1 MENRIHSILSK
12 WAICSESELIM
23 DLEQLDL
30 LHLSEESVSFQCL
43 TLESR
48 KKEEWIPVSSTGMTK
63 ESAGIT
69 GGSRKNEALDRHL
82 TRARRLFSELENL
95 GLTIQTIHAFCYKLI
110 SSFPIEAG
118 IAPNCTLSECK
129 ELHSIIFNK
138 VLHNETVQDDINLIA
153 TEIDENKLRDLL
165 YTLCV
170 KRSMS
175 ANDSEYIKEKL
186 NAPDGIHDLQS
197 ETTEHVGR
205 LAEILSEGSKRDQSY
220 SEILYS
226 TVIPAGIQKKRT
238 SVSYSDDTG
247 IKWNDTKIE
256 NLAKVFLKSESH
268 EKKSIS
274 SIATKSILEKFK
286 DAEQIIESVQ
296 NVVFTHIR
304 DMNSYQI
311 FKRTSSLLGVFKV
324 YVDLYNSEKSKN
336 ALLDYNDIINLATN
350 LLSNPNYKDWIL
362 FNLDQKIDH
371 ILVDEAQDNSISQWK
386 IITNLCDE
394 FFAGNDEKRTLFVVG
409 DVKQSIYRFQGANPH
424 LFNYMQQYF
433 HTKTGGRD
441 WISCQLEKS
450 FRSTPEVLMLVDRI
464 FNNFRA
470 EISFVDNEIKHVPHR
485 ENDQG
490 YIEIWPALPKCK
502 EEEQQALQIP
512 LICKEGYTI
521 ADRLLAQA
529 IAHKIHN
536 WLNEGRILVAKDRH
550 IEPRDIMVLVRQRN
564 VLVDYIISEL
574 KKANVPVVGRD
585 YFRIMDYIAVQDLIA
600 LAEFLLLQA
609 NDLALANALKSP
621 LFNFTEDD
629 LFNIAYDR
637 KEHSLWERIQDYSVV
652 IYSELNYL
660 INLSRTES
668 PLALFTHIL
677 RTGKKKFAARLGL
690 ECFEV
695 LDEFMNLVLQFENP
709 SLQAFVQWIK
719 ENNPEIK
726 NDMQSERNAV
736 RIMTIHKSKGLQAP
750 IVFLVD
756 TNTVPRN
763 SESII
768 FDGTEVPFWCGKNNN
783 AYCDQVKREKK
794 LEDYNEYLRLLYVAL
809 TRAEDELYILSKEPV
824 QKGSWYDLI
833 TKYGEPYEKKQR
845 DLRPIFKEKVE
856 VLCVNANYPYIY
868 KKRDYFDVP
877 VISLPPNLSMSFQ
890 CLTLESSKKEG
901 EPASATRSPLS
912 SQCLTL
918 GSSKKEGEQVSAHS
932 SVSFQH
938 SLSSFQRVTLEP
950 GEKKAWI
957 PVSSTGMTNRGIR
970 MTDRGIGMTDE
981 SAGMTTR
988 SIGMTDGYARG
999 LIIHSILQY
1008 MPKIEKERRKNWVR
1022 KYLDN
1027 ISEDKDEI
1035 YSKILAFNEKY
1046 GYLFDLEGKSE
1057 ITLSGT
1063 IDGKSVLVRLDRLC
1077 ITQDKAIIIDYK
1089 SHRNV
1094 SVSSLNEIKKQML
1107 TYKTLVQ
1114 EIYPNKQVE
1123 CVVIW
1128 VEDLTIQS
1136 DF

>member
-1 MENRIHSILSK
+1 MYNAILVNFYKVLALLMRSNAINPNFSVWVNASAGTGKTKILIDRVLRLLLENKRNILCLTFTNAAANEMENRIHSILSK

-30 LHLSEESVSFQCL
+30 LHLSEESVSFQRV

-48 KKEEWIPVSSTGMTK
+48 KKEEWIPVPSTGMTK

-69 GGSRKNEALDRHL
+69 EGSRKNEALDRHL

-165 YTLCV
+165 YTLCI
-170 KRSMS
+170 KRSIS
-175 ANDSEYIKEKL
+175 ANDSKYIKDKL
-186 NAPDGIHDLQS
+186 SAPDEIHDLQS
-197 ETTEHVGR
+197 ETIEHVER

-336 ALLDYNDIINLATN
+336 ALLDYNDIIDLATN

-424 LFNYMQQYF
+424 LFNYIQQYF

-470 EISFVDNEIKHVPHR
+470 EISFNDNEIKHVPHR

-490 YIEIWPALPKCK
+490 YIEIWPALPKRK
-502 EEEQQALQIP
+502 EKEQQALQIP
-512 LICKEGYTI
+512 LTCRENYII
-521 ADRLLAQA
+521 ADRLLAQT
-529 IAHKIHN
+529 IANRIHN

-550 IEPRDIMVLVRQRN
+550 IEPRDIMILVRQRN

-845 DLRPIFKEKVE
+845 GLRPIFKEKVE

-877 VISLPPNLSMSFQ
+877 VISLPPAL
-890 CLTLESSKKEG
+890 
-901 EPASATRSPLS
+901 
-912 SQCLTL
+912 
-918 GSSKKEGEQVSAHS
+918 AHS
-932 SVSFQH
+932 SVS
-938 SLSSFQRVTLEP
+938 SQRVTLESS
-950 GEKKAWI
+950 EKEGAEWI
-957 PVSSTGMTNRGIR
+957 PVSATW
-970 MTDRGIGMTDE
+970 
-981 SAGMTTR
+981 
-988 SIGMTDGYARG
+988 MTDGYARG

-1094 SVSSLNEIKKQML
+1094 SVSLLNEIKKQML
-1107 TYKTLVQ
+1107 IYKTLVQ

>member
-1 MENRIHSILSK
+1 MRSNAINPNFSVWVNASAGTGKTKILIDRVLRLLLENKRNILCLTFTNAAANEMENRIHSILSK
-12 WAICSESELIM
+12 WAICSDSVLAA
-23 DLEQLDL
+23 DLEQLDFFPM
-30 LHLSEESVSFQCL
+30 SSQCV
-43 TLESR
+43 TL
-48 KKEEWIPVSSTGMTK
+48 
-63 ESAGIT
+63 
-69 GGSRKNEALDRHL
+69 GSRKNKDYL

-170 KRSMS
+170 KRSAS
-175 ANDSEYIKEKL
+175 ANDSKYIKDKL
-186 NAPDGIHDLQS
+186 SAPDEIHDLQS
-197 ETTEHVGR
+197 ETIEHVER

-238 SVSYSDDTG
+238 SVTR
-247 IKWNDTKIE
+247 WNDTKVE

-336 ALLDYNDIINLATN
+336 ALLDYNDIIDLATN
-350 LLSNPNYKDWIL
+350 LLSDPDHKDWVL

-424 LFNYMQQYF
+424 RFNYMQQYF

-470 EISFVDNEIKHVPHR
+470 EISFNDNEIKHVPYR

-490 YIEIWPALPKCK
+490 YIEIWPALPRRK
-502 EEEQQALQIP
+502 EKEQQALQIP
-512 LICKEGYTI
+512 LTCRENYII
-521 ADRLLAQA
+521 ADRLLAQT
-529 IAHKIHN
+529 IANRIHN

-550 IEPRDIMVLVRQRN
+550 IEPRDIMILVRQRN

-845 DLRPIFKEKVE
+845 DLQPIFKEKVE

-877 VISLPPNLSMSFQ
+877 VISLPPAL
-890 CLTLESSKKEG
+890 
-901 EPASATRSPLS
+901 
-912 SQCLTL
+912 
-918 GSSKKEGEQVSAHS
+918 AHS
-932 SVSFQH
+932 SVS
-938 SLSSFQRVTLEP
+938 SQRVTLESS
-950 GEKKAWI
+950 EKEGAEWI
-957 PVSSTGMTNRGIR
+957 PVSATW
-970 MTDRGIGMTDE
+970 
-981 SAGMTTR
+981 
-988 SIGMTDGYARG
+988 MTDGYARG

-1022 KYLDN
+1022 KYLDNIN

-1094 SVSSLNEIKKQML
+1094 SVSLLNEIKKQML
-1107 TYKTLVQ
+1107 IYKTLVQ